1 MSMTW
6 CSVSG
11 RWQDE
16 NDIAQQLVGFLQQFL
31 EIFKELKGKNLYL
44 TGESVSPRLFWLQNR
59 F

>member
-1 MSMTW
+1 MTW

-16 NDIAQQLVGFLQQFL
+16 NDVVHQLVGFLQQFL
-31 EIFKELKGKNLYL
+31 EVFTELKGKNLYL
-44 TGESVSPRLFWLQNR
+44 AGESVSPHFFRLQNQ